1 MARLI
6 VLGSSYAVPDATHEN
21 THLAIEGDHGV
32 IMIDCAANPI
42 VRLEKAGLK
51 YEALT
56 DLILTH
62 FHPDHVYGAPLLLMD
77 MWLLGRQNNLRV
89 HGLHHCL
96 ARMEDLMG
104 FFHWD
109 EWPNFFPIAFHRLP
123 ERENM
128 LVIDNADFRI
138 ISSPVRHL
146 VPTIGLWIE
155 SKQEGSTIAYSCD
168 TEPCPEFLRLAM
180 GADVVIHEA
189 AGATIGHSNA
199 SQAGA
204 IAKEAGAEKLVLIH
218 YDVHNLDEDA
228 LLAAARGTFEGEV
241 VLATDFMELE
251 V

>member
-1 MARLI
+1 MAEI
-6 VLGSSYAVPDATHEN
+6 
-21 THLAIEGDHGV
+21 
-32 IMIDCAANPI
+32 
-42 VRLEKAGLK
+42 
-51 YEALT
+51 
-56 DLILTH
+56 
-62 FHPDHVYGAPLLLMD
+62 
-77 MWLLGRQNNLRV
+77 
-89 HGLHHCL
+89 
-96 ARMEDLMG
+96 
-104 FFHWD
+104 
-109 EWPNFFPIAFHRLP
+109 FPIAFHRLP
-123 ERENM
+123 ERGNI

-146 VPTIGLWIE
+146 VPTIGLRLE
-155 SKQEGSTIAYSCD
+155 SKREGSTIAYSCD

-228 LLAAARGTFEGEV
+228 LLAAARGTFDGEV